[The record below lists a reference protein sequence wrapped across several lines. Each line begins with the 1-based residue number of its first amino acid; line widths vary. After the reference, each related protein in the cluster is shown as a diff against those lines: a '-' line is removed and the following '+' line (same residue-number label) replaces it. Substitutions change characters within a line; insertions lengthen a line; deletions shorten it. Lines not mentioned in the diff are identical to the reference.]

1 MRRELL
7 MTMKIQSGEIIL
19 QNLRFHAF
27 HGVMPQERFVGND
40 YVLNL
45 RISYPLAVAA
55 TSDKVADTLN
65 YADVYAFPRITSISL
80 QLLKCNP
87 PMGGDADG
95 AGVAFTFVSEE

>member
-19 QNLRFHAF
+19 QNLRFH
-27 HGVMPQERFVGND
+27 
-40 YVLNL
+40 
-45 RISYPLAVAA
+45 
-55 TSDKVADTLN
+55 
-65 YADVYAFPRITSISL
+65 AFPRITSISL